1 MVSKLDKMSE
11 SNYTIIDLESL
22 SGIKAHT
29 IRIWEK
35 RYHILKP
42 LRTDTN
48 IRYYSN
54 EDLKLLLNISF
65 LNKNNV
71 KISKIA
77 QLHPDEIAEK
87 VIGLHSISNSNSDLI
102 DNLIIAMID
111 LNEALF
117 DKIFAASL
125 LRLNFETTISDV
137 IFPFLNKTGLMWQTG
152 AINPAQEHFISNLIR
167 QKIILGIESIPKNHQ
182 PDALKAI
189 LFLPEN
195 ELHENSLL
203 LYHYVLKAKGYQTYY
218 FGQTLPIADLNR
230 IIDIANIN
238 IIISVITCDMP
249 QNKLV
254 NFYQQLEKLPSNITI
269 ALSGRVMAE
278 NQHKLSSRFTFFK
291 DTEALKNLISTII
304 K

>member
-1 MVSKLDKMSE
+1 MFIKFGIELHKMSE

-35 RYHILKP
+35 RYNILKP

-117 DKIFAASL
+117 DKIFSASL
-125 LRLNFETTISDV
+125 LRLNFETTISEV

-167 QKIILGIESIPKNHQ
+167 QKIILAIESIPKNHQ
-182 PDALKAI
+182 ANALKAV

-230 IIDIANIN
+230 IVEISNIN
-238 IIISVITCDMP
+238 VIVSVITCDMP

-254 NFYQQLEKLPSNITI
+254 NFYKQLEKLPSNITI

-278 NQHKLSSRFTFFK
+278 NQAQLSSRFTFFK
-291 DTEALKNLISTII
+291 DTEALKAII
-304 K
+304 

>member
-238 IIISVITCDMP
+238 IIVSVITCDMP
-249 QNKLV
+249 QNKLT

>member
-182 PDALKAI
+182 TDALKAI

-238 IIISVITCDMP
+238 IIVSVITCDMP
-249 QNKLV
+249 QNKLT